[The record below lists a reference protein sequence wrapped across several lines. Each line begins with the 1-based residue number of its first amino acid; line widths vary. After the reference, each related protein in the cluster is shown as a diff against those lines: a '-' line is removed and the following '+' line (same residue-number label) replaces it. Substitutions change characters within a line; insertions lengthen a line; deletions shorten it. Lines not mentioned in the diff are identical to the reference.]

1 VHVSLLPPEAGAVR
15 CAKMTKKEME
25 PEGNLSAFFFW
36 GAVFNPMYRKKGT
49 QQKEKKTFQFSA
61 KQRKGK

>member
-1 VHVSLLPPEAGAVR
+1 
-15 CAKMTKKEME
+15 MTKKEME